1 MACVKSFLIHIKV
14 SGKYYIFIVAGLIV
28 FIWLIDTP
36 VGILG
41 KADAIGYAVCHRIDV
56 RSFHLG
62 IRQLP
67 LCARCTGQ
75 YMGAVIGILFH
86 GLFARRSSGFP
97 PKWVIGL
104 FGLFF
109 LAYVVD
115 GLNSYL
121 YLPPFLKVF
130 PGMPHLYEPS
140 NVLRLFTG
148 TGMGLI
154 IASILFPAFVGSVYT
169 DPDTQPAIA
178 DIKSMLMIVSM
189 AILVDLLILT
199 CSKYILYPAALISA
213 SGVILLLTMAYTIV
227 VLQLFHKEN
236 RFTRISQI
244 LLPLTFGFTIAIA
257 QIAIF
262 DLIRFII
269 TGTWSGLVFG

>member
-1 MACVKSFLIHIKV
+1 MAYVKSFLIHLKV
-14 SGKYYIFIVAGLIV
+14 SGKYSIFIVAGLIV
-28 FIWLIDTP
+28 FIWLIETP
-36 VGILG
+36 EGILG

-56 RSFHLG
+56 RSFHIG
-62 IRQLP
+62 VRQLP

-75 YMGAVIGILFH
+75 YMGAVIGILFQV
-86 GLFARRSSGFP
+86 LCARCRSGFP
-97 PKWVIGL
+97 PKRVIAL
-104 FGLFF
+104 LSLFF
-109 LAYVVD
+109 LAYAVD

-154 IASILFPAFVGSVYT
+154 IALVLYPAFIGSIYFN
-169 DPDTQPAIA
+169 PDTQPAIA
-178 DIKSMLMIVSM
+178 DIKSILIISGS
-189 AILVDLLILT
+189 AILIDFLILT
-199 CSKYILYPAALISA
+199 GSKYILYTAALISTG
-213 SGVILLLTMAYTIV
+213 GVILLLTMAYTII
-227 VLQLFHKEN
+227 VLRLFHKEN
-236 RFTRISQI
+236 QFTRVSQI
-244 LLPLTFGFTIAIA
+244 SLPLMFGFTIAIV
-257 QIAIF
+257 QIALF